1 MRCLAFRKRLIK
13 GQLKG
18 EIHMSE
24 TIEAAIMTGAMA
36 AAITLLTSI
45 LTLIVNA
52 RIEIKKRN
60 IEIQQKYYEIKRE
73 NLNGT
78 YQKLLSIVNYYPNVS
93 PNDILKSIEY
103 PPNYSME
110 SFDAIITILGYQIE
124 DYSNNLKREGLDFT
138 KKGELEIEI
147 SNREYVIKQI
157 EQIRDDYIEA
167 CNKYNDFCKNDK
179 MIFDLYAGQDV
190 KNTLVE
196 FEVII
201 HNTFKSGR
209 GVGDI
214 YDSTKN
220 IIDIARH
227 NMTVAMRNDIGLN

>member
-60 IEIQQKYYEIKRE
+60 IEIQQKYYETKRE

-78 YQKLLSIVNYYPNVS
+78 YQKLLSIVNYY
-93 PNDILKSIEY
+93 
-103 PPNYSME
+103 
-110 SFDAIITILGYQIE
+110 
-124 DYSNNLKREGLDFT
+124 R
-138 KKGELEIEI
+138 
-147 SNREYVIKQI
+147 
-157 EQIRDDYIEA
+157 
-167 CNKYNDFCKNDK
+167 
-179 MIFDLYAGQDV
+179 IFRAVVVLAAV
-190 KNTLVE
+190 KNY
-196 FEVII
+196 FQ
-201 HNTFKSGR
+201 
-209 GVGDI
+209 
-214 YDSTKN
+214 
-220 IIDIARH
+220 
-227 NMTVAMRNDIGLN
+227 

>member
-1 MRCLAFRKRLIK
+1 
-13 GQLKG
+13 
-18 EIHMSE
+18 
-24 TIEAAIMTGAMA
+24 
-36 AAITLLTSI
+36 
-45 LTLIVNA
+45 
-52 RIEIKKRN
+52 
-60 IEIQQKYYEIKRE
+60 
-73 NLNGT
+73 
-78 YQKLLSIVNYYPNVS
+78 
-93 PNDILKSIEY
+93 
-103 PPNYSME
+103 
-110 SFDAIITILGYQIE
+110 
-124 DYSNNLKREGLDFT
+124 
-138 KKGELEIEI
+138 
-147 SNREYVIKQI
+147 
-157 EQIRDDYIEA
+157 
-167 CNKYNDFCKNDK
+167 